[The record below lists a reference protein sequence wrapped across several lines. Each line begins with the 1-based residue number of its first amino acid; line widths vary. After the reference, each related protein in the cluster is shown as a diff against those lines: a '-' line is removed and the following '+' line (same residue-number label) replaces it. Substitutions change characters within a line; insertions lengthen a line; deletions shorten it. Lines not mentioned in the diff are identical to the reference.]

1 MNLAQA
7 LMAAMSG
14 GDLRFVT
21 SVESTT
27 STIVVPNT
35 NIGDL
40 LVLVDYTSNI
50 TSTIPTLVTPPGFT
64 SINSVTGATSGGSN
78 GSRANMSYMLVS
90 SSMSG
95 TTLAGMT
102 GAFRSRK
109 ILMVFRGISPFA
121 TATPLS
127 AAGQIINGAP
137 TNQVIPVNGESAPL
151 IALSHSYDNLSMT
164 GGTLIAHSLGTY
176 AGYRLYKDTPSAD
189 VTCSVVSSTL
199 ALLQSCYIQLT
210 Y

>member
-14 GDLRFVT
+14 GDLRLVT
-21 SVESTT
+21 SAQSTT
-27 STIVVPNT
+27 STIVVPGT
-35 NIGDL
+35 AIGDL
-40 LVLVDYTSNI
+40 LVLVDYAWNSI
-50 TSTIPTLVTPPGFT
+50 SSIPTLVTPSGFT
-64 SINSVTGATSGGSN
+64 SINSVTGVN
-78 GSRANMSYMLVS
+78 GAGTIGARANMSYMLVS

-95 TTLAGMT
+95 TTLTGMNGT
-102 GAFRSRK
+102 LTNHK

-127 AAGQIINGAP
+127 AAGQIINGTP
-137 TNQVIPVNGESAPL
+137 TDQVIPVNGKTAPL
-151 IALSHSYDNLSMT
+151 IALSHSYDNFSMT
-164 GGTLIAHSLGTY
+164 GGTSILGSPGKY
-176 AGYRLYKDTPSAD
+176 AGYRLYTDTPSAD